1 MAMKPFIGYN
11 VGDYFAHWIE
21 MGKKIANPPKIFN
34 TNWFRKNDDG
44 KFLWPGFGDNMRV
57 LLWILDRCDGKVD
70 AVESPIGYLPKK
82 EDLNLAGLDISEED
96 LNELLNVDKE
106 VWLDE
111 VAQIKELYAGFEKLP
126 AELAEQLKALEAR
139 LNK

>member
-1 MAMKPFIGYN
+1 MYNEVFKKCGLVKADKYVVYEYMDGGYEN
-11 VGDYFAHWIE
+11 V
-21 MGKKIANPPKIFN
+21 
-34 TNWFRKNDDG
+34 
-44 KFLWPGFGDNMRV
+44 
-57 LLWILDRCDGKVD
+57 
-70 AVESPIGYLPKK
+70 
-82 EDLNLAGLDISEED
+82 
-96 LNELLNVDKE
+96 KE

>member
-1 MAMKPFIGYN
+1 MGARGNRNPRGL
-11 VGDYFAHWIE
+11 GTFAT
-21 MGKKIANPPKIFN
+21 KVPRRRQKIFN

-57 LLWILDRCDGKVD
+57 LLWILDRCDGKVG
-70 AVESPIGYLPKK
+70 AVESPIGYLPNK